1 MIGLEVVGLLFFF
14 SSRRRHTRFDCDWSS
29 DVCSSDLW
37 RPKIGARVWV
47 PFRAATRLGVV
58 IGPQEKTTLVAA
70 SLKMITSLIDDNSF
84 LSESLLDL
92 CLWVSQYYQSPLS
105 EVITLALPKHYRN
118 GGAPLLPLVDS
129 YGLSVTAAKA
139 HELIN
144 QRAPRQHQLID
155 FLNQHDS
162 PVTSHQLREAGFS
175 IPHLR
180 PLLASQI
187 VQHTQHALTHAPNLQ
202 AASEL
207 PLVLNGEQANALK
220 KITENLTDN
229 PRFLLHGITGSGK
242 TEIYLQ
248 IIAKTLTNRRQVLVI
263 VPEIGLTPQLV
274 SRFRA
279 RFKEPLVV
287 IHSNLTEQD
296 RQLAWY
302 QASSGEAQLVIGTRT
317 AIFTPMPNL
326 ALIVIDEEHDSSLK
340 QQEGVR
346 YSARDTAL
354 MRAHKAKI
362 PIILGSATP
371 SLESLHN
378 CEQQKYILLQIN
390 RQAIATIPLQ
400 WLVTDLRNTSLQQG
414 LAPSTIKHIERHL
427 QQGNQVLVF
436 INRRG
441 FSPVLLCHQCGW
453 IADCPACDS
462 HLTLHRQDN
471 RLICHHC
478 GNKRSI
484 PPRCQTCQ
492 SRELIPVGTGTQ
504 RLAEF
509 LQTQFADVAL
519 MRIDRDEVRKK
530 DELTKRLELINQ
542 GKTQLIVGTQMMAK
556 GHHFPQ
562 LTLVV
567 IVDADCGFY
576 NQDFRAIEH
585 LGQLV
590 TQVAGRAGRAE
601 QPGQVII
608 QTHFPCH
615 PLLNTLIQKGYTPF
629 AQELLQ
635 SRARAQLPPHYFLA
649 LIRAKSSQ
657 AQRVLHFLKGI
668 KKFLQ
673 ETPSTQS
680 FVRAYGPAPAPMARK
695 ANQHRMQLLLKSPS
709 RLHLQTTLTQLREWI
724 SAKKMDA
731 NIRWHIDV
739 DPIRS

>member
-1 MIGLEVVGLLFFF
+1 MSELVEVCIPNTKRDSFTYQCG
-14 SSRRRHTRFDCDWSS
+14 DWH
-29 DVCSSDLW
+29 
-37 RPKIGARVWV
+37 PAIGARVWV
-47 PFRAATRLGVV
+47 PFRAKTCLGVV
-58 IGPQEKTTLVAA
+58 IAPQEKTNLAA
-70 SLKMITSLIDDNSF
+70 SSLKIIAGLIDDKPF

-118 GGAPLLPLVDS
+118 GGAPVLPLVD
-129 YGLSVTAAKA
+129 YYQLSVTVAAA
-139 HELIN
+139 HKLIN
-144 QRAPRQHQLID
+144 KRASRQHELID
-155 FLNQHDS
+155 FLTQQVHAVS
-162 PVTSHQLREAGFS
+162 QHQLREAGFATC
-175 IPHLR
+175 HLK
-180 PLLASQI
+180 PLLANQI
-187 VQHTQHALTHAPNLQ
+187 VKHSQHPLICTPNPHTGT
-202 AASEL
+202 EL
-207 PLVLNGEQANALK
+207 PLLLNDEQAYAVAQISTNSA
-220 KITENLTDN
+220 DN
-229 PRFLLHGITGSGK
+229 PRFLLHGTTGSGK

-471 RLICHHC
+471 RLMCH
-478 GNKRSI
+478 
-484 PPRCQTCQ
+484 
-492 SRELIPVGTGTQ
+492 
-504 RLAEF
+504 
-509 LQTQFADVAL
+509 
-519 MRIDRDEVRKK
+519 
-530 DELTKRLELINQ
+530 
-542 GKTQLIVGTQMMAK
+542 
-556 GHHFPQ
+556 
-562 LTLVV
+562 
-567 IVDADCGFY
+567 
-576 NQDFRAIEH
+576 
-585 LGQLV
+585 
-590 TQVAGRAGRAE
+590 
-601 QPGQVII
+601 
-608 QTHFPCH
+608 
-615 PLLNTLIQKGYTPF
+615 
-629 AQELLQ
+629 
-635 SRARAQLPPHYFLA
+635 
-649 LIRAKSSQ
+649 
-657 AQRVLHFLKGI
+657 
-668 KKFLQ
+668 
-673 ETPSTQS
+673 
-680 FVRAYGPAPAPMARK
+680 
-695 ANQHRMQLLLKSPS
+695 
-709 RLHLQTTLTQLREWI
+709 
-724 SAKKMDA
+724 
-731 NIRWHIDV
+731 
-739 DPIRS
+739 